1 MHIIFDARYIRTDH
15 HDGISRFSAELLQG
29 LAPLCSQAG
38 DTLSALIHND
48 GQRRFLPLNVQPI
61 YFHPPT
67 SPKEPLSALL
77 LNTYQPDIV
86 FSPMQTIGSFGKKF
100 KLILTVHDLIYYTYP
115 QPPRNLSWPVRAL
128 WRLYHLSYWPQK
140 QLLRG
145 ANSLVVVSNET
156 ANQVRKAGLYAGEI
170 DVVYNAAAPEMMQL
184 GQGRPSAFTP
194 EKAHHIIYMGSFMPY
209 KKCREHC
216 TGSSLFAKALH
227 GAFLK
232 PHSPCRKR
240 AI

>member
-1 MHIIFDARYIRTDH
+1 MIVGYLCSYADYAAWGFPLASRWLSATPIYAILGLMHIIFDARYIRTDH

-38 DTLSALIHND
+38 DTLSALIHDD

-156 ANQVRKAGLYAGEI
+156 ANQVRKA
-170 DVVYNAAAPEMMQL
+170 DC
-184 GQGRPSAFTP
+184 TP
-194 EKAHHIIYMGSFMPY
+194 GKSML
-209 KKCREHC
+209 C
-216 TGSSLFAKALH
+216 TTLLH
-227 GAFLK
+227 QK
-232 PHSPCRKR
+232 
-240 AI
+240 